1 MGRCFRWV
9 RIWPSAALSGD
20 GVANSLQGN
29 LPMFCCDFCDTRLAH
44 ETPEKAGSE
53 HDLQKDTSDSTF
65 CSCRGDN
72 PQSPSCS
79 PPQPTP
85 RKQLP
90 ILHPQDAKS
99 KLLPPRTMPVGPA
112 AEMSSPTGV
121 HMPATARRSRMRP
134 PARGHS
140 GAHPF
145 RHGLCRKTRQAGR
158 PLCQPCVPCS
168 A

>member
-1 MGRCFRWV
+1 MEWPTACRATCPCFV
-9 RIWPSAALSGD
+9 VTFVIHA
-20 GVANSLQGN
+20 
-29 LPMFCCDFCDTRLAH
+29 LPMKPRRKQAPSMTYKKTPLTPLSAPAGVTIPSLLAA
-44 ETPEKAGSE
+44 P
-53 HDLQKDTSDSTF
+53 
-65 CSCRGDN
+65 
-72 PQSPSCS
+72 